1 MAANIRL
8 TDKVSNV
15 NEEDELRKRGY
26 IVGVT
31 LGEGSYAKV
40 KSAYYEK
47 TDKKV
52 ALKIINRK
60 KAPKDFQTRF
70 LPRELDILRRIK
82 HPNIVQLLEDF
93 ETNNEL
99 YLVMELVKGG
109 DLFDAIARC
118 VKYSERDASG
128 MLFNLA
134 SALKYL
140 HNINI
145 VHRDIK
151 PENLM
156 VKYF

>member
-1 MAANIRL
+1 MIE
-8 TDKVSNV
+8 S
-15 NEEDELRKRGY
+15 EL
-26 IVGVT
+26 
-31 LGEGSYAKV
+31 S
-40 KSAYYEK
+40 
-47 TDKKV
+47 
-52 ALKIINRK
+52 
-60 KAPKDFQTRF
+60 
-70 LPRELDILRRIK
+70 ILRRIK

-118 VKYSERDASG
+118 IKYTERDASG
-128 MLFNLA
+128 MLFNLS

-140 HNINI
+140 HNNNI

-156 VKYF
+156 VRNTRHQAGKQGLHRLYSLQVTEQNDGTKSLKLGDFGLATECADGPLYTVCGTPTYVAPEIIAEEG